1 MFYKTLIGTLL
12 ACTLTACSDN
22 AAPIVKTDDILTSGG
37 FILAYICRGKTEA
50 DSLADVEA
58 NLEISVRVKSK
69 TSQTQPDF
77 IMPRGHIKGIAAYQA
92 DIIYYMYQ
100 PDPVRQGNFVRHN
113 IFEYNNIDFDYD
125 NQDLI
130 LKVPQDDNLPTCEMR
145 FIKNNESSSLIG
157 THKCKFEKNDV
168 GYRAVTFN
176 VLCANVGKLG
186 VFTEPD
192 L

>member
-77 IMPRGHIKGIAAYQA
+77 IMPRGHI
-92 DIIYYMYQ
+92 
-100 PDPVRQGNFVRHN
+100 R
-113 IFEYNNIDFDYD
+113 
-125 NQDLI
+125 
-130 LKVPQDDNLPTCEMR
+130 
-145 FIKNNESSSLIG
+145 SSSP
-157 THKCKFEKNDV
+157 
-168 GYRAVTFN
+168 R
-176 VLCANVGKLG
+176 
-186 VFTEPD
+186 
-192 L
+192 